1 MHSRLK
7 AVALILPLLLAAV
20 AEADDRPNP
29 DRYVL
34 DVRFFPELARME
46 GRATIHFAG
55 TGNLPTEATCYM
67 HGELSIDSA
76 MIAGRKIRVD
86 QKPVFYDFDYSLI
99 ATEATLKL
107 EGASKD
113 STLEIFYSGF
123 FHPSNARSQSD
134 YMRIDHDGVFLRS
147 YGYSLWFPIFLPS
160 GSDDPTVNFPKVT
173 IRTPTEF
180 RSVFAGRLTA
190 DSVRGDQRVT
200 EWTAENLPLTAAQ
213 CTAQRYVVAS
223 DGSCSV
229 YHFPDSASKIAAG
242 QILRFATQLN
252 TLYGKRYR
260 KGTADTQF
268 YVIEMPP
275 YGDISSGNVT
285 GLTASTWK
293 LFQDDPNA
301 KRALAHELVHP
312 YTRVPIDRNDPL
324 YCLGIEGFPSYFHLP
339 ILAEVLGD
347 DVYDRFITWMEK
359 LYLEKRQTGKTR
371 WESSLPPEK
380 PLLQLK
386 ADELSVYKDEFVLDD
401 RALLFLNY
409 LYRHM
414 GRKRFFNFTSE
425 LFNRKKLTA
434 DGFRATI
441 LKYLPDSA
449 ADVDLWLTT
458 SEYPDR
464 LHLDH
469 LGKRKK

>member
-1 MHSRLK
+1 MRSRLR
-7 AVALILPLLLAAV
+7 AVALILPFLLAAA

-34 DVRFFPELARME
+34 DVSFIPESARME
-46 GRATIHFAG
+46 GRAMIHFAG
-55 TGNLPTEATCYM
+55 TGNLPTETTCYL

-76 MIAGRKIRVD
+76 MIAGRKVTVD

-113 STLEIFYSGF
+113 SPLEIFYSGF
-123 FHPSNARSQSD
+123 FHPSNARSRSD
-134 YMRIDHDGVFLRS
+134 YMRIDQDGIFLRS

-160 GSDDPTVNFPKVT
+160 GSDEPTVTFSKVT
-173 IRTPTEF
+173 VRTPSKF
-180 RSVFAGRLTA
+180 RSVFVGKLTGEYEK
-190 DSVRGDQRVT
+190 DGQRVT
-200 EWTAENLPLTAAQ
+200 EWTAENIPLMDAQ

-223 DGSCSV
+223 DGNCFV
-229 YHFPDSASKIAAG
+229 YQHADSSSKAAG
-242 QILRFATQLN
+242 AQILRFTAAMN
-252 TLYGKRYR
+252 TLYAKRYR
-260 KGTADTQF
+260 KGTTGTEF

-301 KRALAHELVHP
+301 KRALGHELVHP
-312 YTRVPIDRNDPL
+312 FTAVPVDRSDPL
-324 YCLGIEGFPSYFHLP
+324 YCLAREGFPSYFHLP
-339 ILAEVLGD
+339 ILAEVIGD
-347 DVYDRFITWMEK
+347 DVYNRFIAFMEK

-371 WESSLPPEK
+371 WGVVPPEK
-380 PLLQLK
+380 PLLEIK
-386 ADELSVYKDEFVLDD
+386 ADELSTYKDEFVLDD

-409 LYRHM
+409 LYRSM
-414 GRKRFFNFTSE
+414 GRKRFFAFTSD
-425 LFNRKKLTA
+425 LFNKKKLTA
-434 DGFRATI
+434 DSFRLTV
-441 LKYLPDSA
+441 LKYLPVA
-449 ADVDLWLTT
+449 ANDVNIWLSTT
-458 SEYPDR
+458 EYPER

-469 LGKRKK
+469 PAGRKK